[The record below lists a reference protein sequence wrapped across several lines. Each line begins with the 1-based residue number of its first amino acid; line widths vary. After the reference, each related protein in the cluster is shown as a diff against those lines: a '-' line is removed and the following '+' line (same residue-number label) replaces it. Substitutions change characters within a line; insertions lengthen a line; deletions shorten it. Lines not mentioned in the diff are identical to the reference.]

1 MRLSWL
7 DFYEIQRG
15 IALNFSALSPDI
27 AKFVDTLKAAFSD
40 RMDEHSGSNS
50 QSNLSQAAVRRALL
64 SLLLTRAYS
73 ADALITEITTVSAGT
88 WVPTEGTIHPELQLM
103 TEEGLV
109 GFELVESRKTYFIT
123 DVGRTWIKDN
133 PANANSYGDHAK
145 TEGRGWNEHLSAKTD
160 LAKAGA
166 TLGRAVAALAASG
179 SKADLDQATR
189 VLKESAKSLFTI
201 LGRAE

>member
-1 MRLSWL
+1 M
-7 DFYEIQRG
+7 
-15 IALNFSALSPDI
+15 NFSALSPDI
-27 AKFVDTLKAAFSD
+27 AKFVDTIKAAFSD

-123 DVGRTWIKDN
+123 DAGRTWIKDN

-179 SKADLDQATR
+179 SEADLDQATR
-189 VLKESAKSLFTI
+189 VLKESAKSLFAI

>member
-1 MRLSWL
+1 M
-7 DFYEIQRG
+7 
-15 IALNFSALSPDI
+15 NFSALNPDL
-27 AKFVDTLKAAFSD
+27 AKFVDTLKTAFSE

-50 QSNLSQAAVRRALL
+50 HSQVSQTAVRRAVL
-64 SLLLTRAYS
+64 SLLATRAYS

-109 GFELVESRKTYFIT
+109 GFELVESRKTYVIT
-123 DVGRTWIKDN
+123 DAGRSWLEDN
-133 PANANSYGDHAK
+133 PASTGTSGDQAK
-145 TEGRGWNEHLSAKTD
+145 AEGRGWNEHLAAKTE

-166 TLGRAVAALAASG
+166 TLGRAVTAVAASG

-189 VLKESAKSLFTI
+189 VLKESAKSLFAI